1 MKYGHDQSSD
11 EERHAGEKERRTAE
25 PGAEGRT
32 AGEPWWTVLEIG
44 RDPGR
49 SEAKTIQKARGN
61 AVEKLCESILAMAG
75 KGELGETKMKAIREV
90 V

>member
-1 MKYGHDQSSD
+1 VDSLRDRKGPRPKRV
-11 EERHAGEKERRTAE
+11 EEA
-25 PGAEGRT
+25 
-32 AGEPWWTVLEIG
+32 
-44 RDPGR
+44 
-49 SEAKTIQKARGN
+49 IQKARGN